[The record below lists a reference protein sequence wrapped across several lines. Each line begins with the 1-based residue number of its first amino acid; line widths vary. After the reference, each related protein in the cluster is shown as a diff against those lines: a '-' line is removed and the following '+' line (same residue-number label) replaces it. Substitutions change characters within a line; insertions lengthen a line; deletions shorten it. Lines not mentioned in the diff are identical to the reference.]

1 MWELQNCLQMESGH
15 YWWQLVNFVNISV
28 RKSNCYNND
37 THCAGSPPE
46 GDGPSQRQILA
57 VGREVQG
64 DNGRAGESP
73 EVIAFDLKGVETERD
88 TLRKKVKETEIKIEV
103 ELALLSKSWSICSEG
118 SEQEA
123 ERGADKG
130 PACQGTGVCVGGGEI
145 NDLSSALTFSFSPPI
160 FLRHILLIFCA
171 HFLQTH
177 SLLLLSGQGRLTL
190 CSQLYLAV
198 RKLTLC

>member
-1 MWELQNCLQMESGH
+1 MEKRH
-15 YWWQLVNFVNISV
+15 YWWQLVNFVNINV
-28 RKSNCYNND
+28 RKTNCYNND

-73 EVIAFDLKGVETERD
+73 VVIAFDLKGVETERD

-103 ELALLSKSWSICSEG
+103 ELDLLSKSWSICSEG

-123 ERGADKG
+123 ERGANKG
-130 PACQGTGVCVGGGEI
+130 PACQGAGVCIGGGEI
-145 NDLSSALTFSFSPPI
+145 DPFLLSQSETFPFLAISPSI
-160 FLRHILLIFCA
+160 FCNLIF
-171 HFLQTH
+171 T
-177 SLLLLSGQGRLTL
+177 GQGKLTP
-190 CSQLYLAV
+190 CQQLNLAV
-198 RKLTLC
+198 KIFALS